1 MRLLNSTS
9 VLQSVVRFYRNPRW
23 LRPYLRDLYYRRL
36 DQGPEPYRPRSFW
49 PNWDNEA
56 ELGAFCHRIGENIP
70 TAVLSRALTD
80 KSYAPFTASSST
92 GDALLPPAECNT
104 QYIRKGHELA
114 ESYICA
120 FLRHVYPR
128 VPEEWIVSIVDCLL
142 STTQLS
148 FTAANLGLRDLVL
161 YGAGDSP
168 GGKPGSINP
177 PSPEITSN
185 SLLSIVGALAEMD
198 LERAYLFIRDFLLTP
213 LVDLDLTGELVV
225 IENPLPLLHGM
236 LLSEGKPP
244 PESRLQY
251 QTGMNTLVACYQV
264 GIYSGETLVGEA
276 PGETPEIAEQEA
288 ARQAIRNM
296 VGLSDHRPP
305 LPLYGP
311 APSFDSNQLAK
322 RNVSVSTYLNL
333 LIQQPQ
339 CNLAH

>member
-1 MRLLNSTS
+1 MGALRLSSPEERQVMDRQLQKEANPGRPVVYHDRRRIIQYSRRTNKLCHEPTRLQKRLLCA
-9 VLQSVVRFYRNPRW
+9 VALRVRVCSLF
-23 LRPYLRDLYYRRL
+23 LVIS
-36 DQGPEPYRPRSFW
+36 DQ
-49 PNWDNEA
+49 
-56 ELGAFCHRIGENIP
+56 
-70 TAVLSRALTD
+70 TD
-80 KSYAPFTASSST
+80 SLKP
-92 GDALLPPAECNT
+92 
-104 QYIRKGHELA
+104 GHELA